1 MNTVKTEA
9 ILDVIE
15 QNYLKWFG
23 DLRKISNK
31 RQRKTH
37 GKLNKVKDVKKIV
50 IDLEKRGVTN

>member
-31 RQRKTH
+31 RQRKNTS
-37 GKLNKVKDVKKIV
+37 KVK
-50 IDLEKRGVTN
+50 